1 MYVFYVYCIIIISY
15 DTYLVNE
22 LDIDICVYTAG
33 RCLNDLFC
41 SFLTALI

>member
-1 MYVFYVYCIIIISY
+1 MYVFYVYCIIIISN

-33 RCLNDLFC
+33 RYLNDLFC